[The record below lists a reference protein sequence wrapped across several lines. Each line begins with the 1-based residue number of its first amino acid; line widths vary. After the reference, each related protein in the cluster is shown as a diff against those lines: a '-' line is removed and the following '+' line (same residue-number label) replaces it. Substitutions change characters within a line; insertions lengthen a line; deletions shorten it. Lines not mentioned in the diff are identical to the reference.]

1 MTRLTA
7 FLGLKKCSQSEH
19 NCKDDRPVA
28 SLKSMAS
35 PSSQINVCLYFLPH
49 IIAAKNIFTVQN
61 LRDGETERHTFVRR
75 NTRKKYV
82 FNYATV
88 TME

>member
-1 MTRLTA
+1 MFAYT
-7 FLGLKKCSQSEH
+7 
-19 NCKDDRPVA
+19 
-28 SLKSMAS
+28 SLH
-35 PSSQINVCLYFLPH
+35 H